1 MTSSRHSNQNLWKL
15 NRPTPNPVLP
25 IVASAR
31 RVSHHAENLSKIPL
45 ALAFFP
51 PLTRQSPAM
60 LPKVRIWIGYL
71 LVISHLFLD
80 AQSSPAQSK
89 KTLEGS
95 RPNIIVVLT
104 DDQGYGD
111 TSNHGHPTLKTPNLD
126 RLENEGRS
134 FRNFYVSPTCAPTRS
149 ALMTGRHEF
158 FNGVTHT
165 ILERERLRLDATTI
179 AEVLQQANY
188 STGIFGKWHLGD
200 EDLYQPQRRGFEEA
214 FIHGAGGIGQ
224 TYPGSGG
231 DAPDNKYTNPWIL
244 HNGVFEKTQ
253 GYCTDVFFDRAI
265 QWMDTKRGNQPFLCW
280 IATNAP
286 HAPYNAR
293 PEDAARFDQEELPDN
308 LKNFYGMIH
317 NIDENVGRLLR
328 QLESWGI
335 DQQTLIVFMNDN
347 GTALGAERFNAGMRG
362 TKGTAWLG
370 GTRANCFWRWPNHVE
385 PGTCNA
391 LTAHVDLFRTFAS
404 LADAKLSENVQ
415 SQAHGKNLLS
425 LLENP
430 QADWEDRTLVTHLGR
445 WPQNASPNI
454 HKYHHAAIRNSQ
466 FTLVSVE
473 KVSGDPNPIPSWE
486 LYDVQADPGQQS
498 DVAQQHPEIVESL
511 SASYEQWWNSVQ
523 PNLVN
528 ERVTPVTENPFK
540 VRFRQQF
547 PNPQIIHVPRTRPN
561 ILWMI
566 VEDMSPDFAC
576 YGQAAIQTPNVDA
589 LAARGTRFT
598 RAFVTGPICSIS
610 RSALI
615 TGRYQTSLGVQN
627 HRSSVPGHSITLPDN
642 APLVSELFKNAG
654 YHVNNLTWEAFLKT
668 QAQVAKD
675 PKVPIAKTD
684 YNFEWNPQ
692 ASYDPIHWS
701 QRKEGQ
707 PFFVQVQLNGG
718 KFRGQAPQ
726 DAWPARVAKELG
738 SITKPESVVLPP
750 YLPDHPVIRADW
762 AQYLDCVRY
771 TDHQVGKI
779 IERLKEE
786 GVLEN
791 TIVFFITDHGISHV
805 RNKQFLY
812 DGGTH
817 VPLIVAGPGVPSHD
831 ANETDAP
838 LDSPNAFDEG
848 SAERTCVSKDTLGRL
863 RTDLVEHI
871 DLAATSLGF
880 AGIAKPGA
888 MQSQDIFAKNY
899 KPREAV
905 FAARDRADETVDWIR
920 SVRTTRWKYI
930 RNGFPSRPYLQPN
943 NYKDTK
949 AIVQAMRQ
957 LYQEGKLTHE
967 QALIMAPTR
976 PLEELYDL
984 ENDPLEFNNLAASQ
998 TTVQPEHLAELERLR
1013 SMLIQWQERTGD
1025 QQGIESE
1032 EIYEAEAGAEHLE
1045 GGKGNRAPAYQ
1056 KNLELMRRWRTERPF
1071 VPMTQTNQ

>member
-1 MTSSRHSNQNLWKL
+1 M
-15 NRPTPNPVLP
+15 
-25 IVASAR
+25 
-31 RVSHHAENLSKIPL
+31 
-45 ALAFFP
+45 
-51 PLTRQSPAM
+51 
-60 LPKVRIWIGYL
+60 IGYL
-71 LVISHLFLD
+71 VVPLLASLLLASLCTSNAL
-80 AQSSPAQSK
+80 AQSQK
-89 KTLEGS
+89 RLEGA

-111 TSNHGHPTLKTPNLD
+111 TSGHGHPILKTPNLD

-134 FRNFYVSPTCAPTRS
+134 FQNFHVSPTCAPTRS

-158 FNGVTHT
+158 FNGITHT
-165 ILERERLRLDATTI
+165 ILERERLRLDAVTI
-179 AEVLQQANY
+179 ADVLQNAGY

-200 EDLYQPQRRGFEEA
+200 EDLYQPQRRGFQEA

-231 DAPDNKYTNPWIL
+231 DAPDNKYTDPWVL
-244 HNGVFEKTQ
+244 HNGVFEKTE

-265 QWMDTKRGNQPFLCW
+265 QWMDSKRGKEPFLCW

-293 PEDAARFDQEELPDN
+293 PEDAARFDQENLPEN

-317 NIDENVGRLLR
+317 NIDENVGKLLR
-328 QLESWGI
+328 QLESWEI
-335 DQQTLIVFMNDN
+335 DDQTLIVFMNDN
-347 GTALGAERFNAGMRG
+347 GTALGADRYNAAMRG

-370 GTRANCFWRWPNHVE
+370 GTRANSFWRWPKTIQ
-385 PGTCNA
+385 PGTCKA

-404 LADAKLSENVQ
+404 LAQASLNEETE
-415 SQAHGKNLLS
+415 SQAHGKNLIP
-425 LLENP
+425 LLEDP

-445 WPQNASPNI
+445 WPLNASPNI
-454 HKYHHAAIRNSQ
+454 HKYHHAAIRNTQ
-466 FTLVSVE
+466 FTLVSVA
-473 KVSGDPNPIPSWE
+473 KVSEENNPKPKWE
-486 LYDVQADPGQQS
+486 LFDVLADPGQQ
-498 DVAQQHPEIVESL
+498 DNIAQRHPDIVDSL
-511 SASYEQWWNSVQ
+511 SASYEHWWDAVQ

-528 ERVTPVTENPFK
+528 EQVTSVTENPFK

-547 PNPQIIHVPRTRPN
+547 PNPQSSTTPLQRPN
-561 ILWMI
+561 ILWVI
-566 VEDMSPDFAC
+566 VEDMSPNFAC
-576 YGQAAIQTPNVDA
+576 YGQTGIETPNVDA

-598 RAFVTGPICSIS
+598 HAFVTGPICSIS

-615 TGRYQTSLGVQN
+615 TGRYQTSLGVHN
-627 HRSSVPGHSITLPDN
+627 HRSSVPGHNITLPEN

-654 YHVNNLTWEAFLKT
+654 YHVNNLTWEAFLKN
-668 QAQVAKD
+668 QEQIAKD
-675 PKVPIAKTD
+675 PTVPIAKTD
-684 YNFEWNPQ
+684 YNFEWNPE

-701 QRKEGQ
+701 KRKDGQ

-726 DAWPARVAKELG
+726 EAWPARVAKELG
-738 SITKPESVVLPP
+738 SITSPESVVLPA
-750 YLPDHPVIRADW
+750 YLPDHPVIRTDW

-779 IERLKEE
+779 IERLAEAGE
-786 GVLEN
+786 LER
-791 TIVFFITDHGISHV
+791 TIVFFMTDHGISHV

-817 VPLIVAGPGVPSHD
+817 VPLIVAGPGVPSQLS
-831 ANETDAP
+831 NTTGVRNNPER
-838 LDSPNAFDEG
+838 AFDEG
-848 SAERTCVSKDTLGRL
+848 SAERTNVSSDSLGRL

-871 DLAATSLGF
+871 DLAATSLSF

-888 MQSQDIFAKNY
+888 MQSQDIFATNY
-899 KPREAV
+899 KAREAV

-949 AIVQAMRQ
+949 AIVQTMRQ
-957 LYQEGKLTHE
+957 LHEEGKLTRE
-967 QALIMAPTR
+967 QSLIMAPTR

-984 ENDPLEFNNLAASQ
+984 ENDPLEFKNLADSP
-998 TTVQPEHLAELERLR
+998 TNPQPEYLAELERLR
-1013 SMLIQWQERTGD
+1013 NLLVQWQERTGD
-1025 QQGIESE
+1025 HHGIESE

-1056 KNLELMRRWRTERPF
+1056 DNLELMRRWRTERPF
-1071 VPMTQTNQ
+1071 VPLDATR